1 MHEHRIGLGL
11 GQNVLPLRAC
21 GIAAEHAGEVALI
34 AAVIPADAG
43 EHMR

>member
-11 GQNVLPLRAC
+11 GENMLPIGARSV
-21 GIAAEHAGEVALI
+21 AAEHAGEVALI
-34 AAVIPADAG
+34 APVIAADAG

>member
-11 GQNVLPLRAC
+11 GQNMLPVGSR
-21 GIAAEHAGEVALI
+21 GIAAEHAGEIALI
-34 AAVIPADAG
+34 AAVIAADAG